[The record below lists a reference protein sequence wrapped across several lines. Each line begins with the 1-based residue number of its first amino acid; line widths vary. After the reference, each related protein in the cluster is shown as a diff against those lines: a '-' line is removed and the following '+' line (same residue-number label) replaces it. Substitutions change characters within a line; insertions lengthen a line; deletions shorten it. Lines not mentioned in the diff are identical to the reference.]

1 MLVYPVATAAILLL
15 GGADAA
21 TPKQRAE
28 FMRAMKASTKNAK
41 RTRKLNADTPK
52 EFKAALY
59 GNSKESSSLRKKFM
73 SKAKAVSPGE
83 ARRLE
88 DAADANN
95 YNGNNYAN
103 NNWNQYQKQN
113 YKDGSD
119 DYFAINGDWEN
130 EFGFDVSQYSLSYH
144 RCAAVKQYDDE
155 VAARED
161 TLDVF
166 ATKNFAVFRFCPEQ
180 TCMGYHE
187 EEDEYTQYLE
197 AKAEWE
203 AENNG
208 YDYDEEQNSYEPWRN
223 AEFRNGKWYTYTGGV
238 CEEDDF
244 DENG

>member
-1 MLVYPVATAAILLL
+1 MLAYPVATAAILLL

-28 FMRAMKASTKNAK
+28 FMSAMKASTKNAK

-59 GNSKESSSLRKKFM
+59 GNSNESSSLRKKFM

-83 ARRLE
+83 ARKLE
-88 DAADANN
+88 DAA
-95 YNGNNYAN
+95 N
-103 NNWNQYQKQN
+103 NNKYFNKYAN

-119 DYFAINGDWEN
+119 DYFAVNGDWEN

-161 TLDVF
+161 TMDVF

-180 TCMGYHE
+180 TCMGYVE
-187 EEDEYTQYLE
+187 NDEYAKYLE

-208 YDYDEEQNSYEPWRN
+208 SYYDEKQNQYEEWRN
-223 AEFRNGKWYTYTGGV
+223 AEFRNGKWWTPNGGY
-238 CEEDDF
+238 CEENNF
-244 DENG
+244 DANG